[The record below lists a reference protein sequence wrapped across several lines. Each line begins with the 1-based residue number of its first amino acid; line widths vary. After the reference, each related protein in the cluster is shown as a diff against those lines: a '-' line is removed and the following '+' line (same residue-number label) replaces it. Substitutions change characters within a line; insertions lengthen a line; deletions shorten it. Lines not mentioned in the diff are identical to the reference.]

1 MLNQLSMWQ
10 MVIDLSLVTSIL
22 VMAFRFT
29 KSSRAQ
35 ALMPRL
41 AELETRVLALMDDTE
56 DRAQRISEQLIRRE
70 QGISRNVADIEKRQR
85 DMELS
90 LNDSDA
96 LAKELSLMC
105 ESARREAA
113 ELERLVVEVRESH
126 RAASQATRAE
136 HSEFV
141 PASRARY
148 SDRDRAPQ
156 TRSEQISEER
166 PTPHQ
171 QSDMQNSSVKTL
183 QDTYRLAERMLKQGS
198 KPQEVSARTKLSLD
212 GIERLAQMIE
222 IEREEVSDNRARY
235 GTPQPAADPRLGA
248 LGMSRR

>member
-1 MLNQLSMWQ
+1 
-10 MVIDLSLVTSIL
+10 
-22 VMAFRFT
+22 
-29 KSSRAQ
+29 
-35 ALMPRL
+35 MPRL
-41 AELETRVLALMDDTE
+41 AELEARVIALMDDTE
-56 DRAQRISEQLIRRE
+56 DRAQRFSEQLIRRE
-70 QGISRNVADIEKRQR
+70 QNISKGAADIEKRQR
-85 DMELS
+85 EMELS

-113 ELERLVVEVRESH
+113 ELERLVIEARDSYRATSH
-126 RAASQATRAE
+126 STRSE

-141 PASRARY
+141 PASRSRY

-156 TRSEQISEER
+156 ARAEQLSEQRSSN
-166 PTPHQ
+166 TPQ
-171 QSDMQNSSVKTL
+171 GEMQNSSVKTL